1 MNNKYWWMTIKF
13 LLFQLEN
20 RANRLQNRLSENG
33 AREEPERAWM
43 DRSGEKSKK
52 KDNVKKT
59 QKKRKVMKREMAQ
72 EDAEAVKAANFSIR
86 ESKKA
91 KRVQKIR
98 SFNDNDDKAFGKKG
112 KKKRKQ
118 Q

>member
-1 MNNKYWWMTIKF
+1 
-13 LLFQLEN
+13 
-20 RANRLQNRLSENG
+20 
-33 AREEPERAWM
+33 
-43 DRSGEKSKK
+43 
-52 KDNVKKT
+52 
-59 QKKRKVMKREMAQ
+59 MKREMAQ

-112 KKKRKQ
+112 K
-118 Q
+118 